1 MYTVQGT
8 EEKFFLLLSSMLNYG
23 NISKLTLSTNV
34 FDLGF
39 TVQKTESDLITVFD
53 QQFRSLWVQ
62 IESINDLPQIAL
74 PVQVHCVLNKYICLN
89 VYCRVNL
96 KLNISY
102 AK

>member
-39 TVQKTESDLITVFD
+39 TV
-53 QQFRSLWVQ
+53 
-62 IESINDLPQIAL
+62 
-74 PVQVHCVLNKYICLN
+74 
-89 VYCRVNL
+89 
-96 KLNISY
+96 
-102 AK
+102 